1 MRTFNVLNLGAGV
14 QSSRIFLASCRGE
27 LLKFDA
33 AVFADTQWEP
43 KGVYG
48 TLAFLKAEGAKAGV
62 PVVQDTKGDLRADA
76 VEFRNDLDDRR
87 TVSVSLRSPLFIKN
101 KNGITRASEAAM
113 HARVQDRGR

>member
-76 VEFRNDLDDRR
+76 VASKRLG
-87 TVSVSLRSPLFIKN
+87 RSSTGNRFAAVADV
-101 KNGITRASEAAM
+101 RAQFGRIARENQTTM
-113 HARVQDRGR
+113 HQGVQDRGR